1 MTGRLL
7 AAAALL
13 LTAIGWAH
21 AQYKPNR
28 PVEFVVHNGPGSG
41 NDVFARA
48 LIQVIEQNKLMPV
61 RMQVANKPGGG
72 STSASSYVMTK
83 AGETNT
89 IAVFANIWITDTLVQ
104 EAATS
109 RLVDMTP
116 LAMVNIEPAL
126 VVVRADSSFKT
137 LADFVNAAKD
147 KPNQF
152 KQSGGSITSRENV
165 VRQLL
170 MSHTGARWTFISFP
184 GGGERLA
191 ALLGG
196 HVDVMILEPS
206 EAREQVRSGK
216 LRVIAQVSDKRLEDF
231 QDIPTVK
238 EAGFDVPDVPQLRG
252 VVGPP
257 NMPAEAVAF
266 YSDMLGKATRTPAW
280 QKYLKDNQFED
291 KFLNPEETRK
301 YLLQFEDRLRGVLK
315 ESGVKLVR

>member
-1 MTGRLL
+1 MTGRFL

-13 LTAIGWAH
+13 MSVIGTAQ
-21 AQYKPNR
+21 AQFKPTR

-48 LIQVIEQNKLMPV
+48 MIQVIDQNKLIPV

-72 STSASSYVMTK
+72 STSASSYVMSK
-83 AGETNT
+83 AGDANT

-104 EAATS
+104 EAATA

-116 LAMVNIEPAL
+116 LAMINIEPGL
-126 VVVRADSSFKT
+126 VVVRADSPFKT
-137 LADFVNAAKD
+137 LGDFVSAAKD
-147 KPNQF
+147 KPNQL

-170 MSHTGARWTFISFP
+170 MTYTGAHWTFISFP

-196 HVDVMILEPS
+196 HVDMMILEPS

-216 LRVIAQVSDKRLEDF
+216 LRVIAQVSDKRLADF
-231 QDIPTVK
+231 QDIPTLK

-266 YSDMLGKATRTPAW
+266 YSDMLYKATRTPAW
-280 QKYLKDNQFED
+280 QKYLSENQFED
-291 KFLNPEETRK
+291 KFLKPGETRQ